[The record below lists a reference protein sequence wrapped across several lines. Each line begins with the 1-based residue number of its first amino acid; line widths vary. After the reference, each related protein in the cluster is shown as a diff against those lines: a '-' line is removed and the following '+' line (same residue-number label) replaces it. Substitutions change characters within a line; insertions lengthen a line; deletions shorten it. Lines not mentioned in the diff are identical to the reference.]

1 MRYRKERDYLGD
13 IEVPFDAYWGVQTQR
28 AVDNFP
34 ISGVRPYKEF
44 ITSLVLIKRAAAE
57 ANAKAGLLDKKKAG
71 AIIDASDEIV
81 SGKLMDQFVVDVYQA
96 GAGTSMNMNANEVIA
111 NRASELLGGKKGDY
125 SSIHPND
132 DVNKGQSTNDVI
144 PTAIR
149 ISSLVLAKR
158 LITTLSG
165 LVSSLH
171 KKAVEFDS
179 FVKSGR
185 THLMDAAPIRLGQ
198 EFEAWSKMMEKDKKR
213 IEASLTNLKMVN
225 LGATAVGTG
234 INADPRYVR
243 YTIDILSK
251 LTGFDLSPSEFLPEA
266 TESVSDFV
274 ELSSSIRSLA
284 IDLTKIC
291 NDIRLMNSGPVTGLA
306 EITLPAVQPGSSI
319 MPGKVNPVI
328 AECMNMVAFQ
338 CMGNDLS
345 ISLAAQAGQL
355 ELNVMMPLIAF
366 DIVFSMRI
374 MRNSLRMFREL
385 LVEGIAANEDRCA
398 KLVERSPGIALVL
411 NPYIGYAKAAE
422 AVKESLK
429 TSKSIREIVLEKGWM
444 KKDELDNVLDLYS
457 MTEPGVK
464 GKMGRKSAGKRV

>member
-291 NDIRLMNSGPVTGLA
+291 NDIRLMNSGPITGLG

-319 MPGKVNPVI
+319 MPGKVNPSIIEMV
-328 AECMNMVAFQ
+328 NMVSFDVI
-338 CMGNDLS
+338 GNDTA
-345 ISLAAQAGQL
+345 IMLAAQAGQL

-366 DIVFSMRI
+366 CLNHNLTI
-374 MRNSLRMFREL
+374 MNNACSVLTEKAITGIRADKKKLEGDVLRT
-385 LVEGIAANEDRCA
+385 
-398 KLVERSPGIALVL
+398 PGVGLVL
-411 NPYIGYAKAAE
+411 NNYIGYEKAAE
-422 AVKESLK
+422 VVKRALEEGRSVKDMAKKMKVLPDK
-429 TSKSIREIVLEKGWM
+429 KLDEIFNLEK
-444 KKDELDNVLDLYS
+444 
-457 MTEPGVK
+457 MTK
-464 GKMGRKSAGKRV
+464 

>member
-291 NDIRLMNSGPVTGLA
+291 NDIRLMNSGPITGLG

-319 MPGKVNPVI
+319 MPGKVNPSIIEMV
-328 AECMNMVAFQ
+328 NMVSFDVI
-338 CMGNDLS
+338 GNDTA
-345 ISLAAQAGQL
+345 IMLAAQAGQL

-366 DIVFSMRI
+366 CLNHNLTI
-374 MRNSLRMFREL
+374 MNNACSVLTEKAITGIRADKKKLEGDVLRT
-385 LVEGIAANEDRCA
+385 
-398 KLVERSPGIALVL
+398 PGVGLVL
-411 NPYIGYAKAAE
+411 NNYIGYEKAASFTISSSE
-422 AVKESLK
+422 AFAAFVMVIL
-429 TSKSIREIVLEKGWM
+429 RNLLLYKG
-444 KKDELDNVLDLYS
+444 
-457 MTEPGVK
+457 
-464 GKMGRKSAGKRV
+464 